1 MFFLFYDGWNG
12 QNCCQIK
19 LGNKTMS
26 CNSTYFLL
34 LHGSLIKL
42 LILSMSSIW
51 KKEVNIVSAHHECDC
66 TCYVH
71 AIVHTLENNK
81 KKKSCSK
88 KYRNF
93 TYRQTYLYHQ
103 NYPLHWI
110 LLQDTG
116 NQSYSK
122 ILSLHRAWDFK
133 RKSQWKE
140 IRHISKC
147 PISRLNYLR
156 NGKKF
161 G

>member
-71 AIVHTLENNK
+71 AIVHTLENK
-81 KKKSCSK
+81 KKNRVQRNIGISHIVKPTCTTKIIHYIESYFKTLGINLILKSSHSIVPEILK
-88 KYRNF
+88 ENRSEKRSD
-93 TYRQTYLYHQ
+93 TYQ
-103 NYPLHWI
+103 NA
-110 LLQDTG
+110 Q
-116 NQSYSK
+116 
-122 ILSLHRAWDFK
+122 
-133 RKSQWKE
+133 
-140 IRHISKC
+140 
-147 PISRLNYLR
+147 
-156 NGKKF
+156 
-161 G
+161 